1 MGVIKKWWL
10 RFLLLMSACVAV
22 IIGSSIREEQFFTC
36 VMGVDLLGATPAQC
50 LWVIE
55 TMGPSEDLLLLV
67 EEEWSL
73 SAVLSYPTPETL
85 ALAQLL
91 IDHGIDVN
99 SPQRVNGVEIPTI
112 HGAILSREL
121 EAFNLLIKN
130 GVDINQVYSGT
141 EDNALQFAYRLQKKR
156 ESAELGKM
164 IATLE
169 SMQ

>member
-10 RFLLLMSACVAV
+10 KSLLLISALVV
-22 IIGSSIREEQFFTC
+22 TIIGSSIREEHFFTC
-36 VMGVDLLGATPAQC
+36 VMGADFLGATPAQC

-55 TMGPSEDLLLLV
+55 KMGPSEDLLLLV

-73 SAVLSYPTPETL
+73 SAVLSYPTPEAL

-91 IDHGIDVN
+91 IDHGIDIN
-99 SPQRVNGVEIPTI
+99 SPQQINGVEIPTI

-121 EAFNLLIKN
+121 EAFNLLIRN
-130 GVDINQVYSGT
+130 GVDINQVYSVT
-141 EDNALQFAYRLQKKR
+141 EDNALQFAYRLQRKR
-156 ESAELGKM
+156 ASVELNKM

-169 SMQ
+169 AMQ

>member
-10 RFLLLMSACVAV
+10 RFLLLISACVVV
-22 IIGSSIREEQFFTC
+22 IVGSSIREEHFFTC
-36 VMGVDLLGATPAQC
+36 VMGADLFGATPAQC

-55 TMGPSEDLLLLV
+55 TIGPSEDLLLLV

-99 SPQRVNGVEIPTI
+99 SRQRADGTDIPAIHATI
-112 HGAILSREL
+112 ITGEL

-130 GVDINQVYSGT
+130 GVDINQVYSVT
-141 EDNALQFAYRLQKKR
+141 QDNALQFAHRIQEKR
-156 ESAELGKM
+156 ASVAREKM
-164 IATLE
+164 IVT
-169 SMQ
+169 MKTIQ